1 MVKNYFMFK
10 ILVLVIF
17 VGKLIRL
24 KLRETGIYPIATW
37 LIHVIGKC

>member
-1 MVKNYFMFK
+1 MYK

-24 KLRETGIYPIATW
+24 KLREIGIYPTAIW
-37 LIHVIGKC
+37 LIHVTGKC